1 MDEIERVIL
10 RFFEAQPEDFAWVI
24 GREYLDKKE
33 TIRRFKK
40 DRKFRKFIKVEIER
54 TAVETKYKRVIKLG
68 RQELIEAIKEFLG
81 VEE

>member
-24 GREYLDKKE
+24 GKEFLDRDE

-40 DRKFRKFIKVEIER
+40 DKRFRKFVKVEIER
-54 TAVETKYKRVIKLG
+54 TAVETKYKRVVKLG
-68 RQELIEAIKEFLG
+68 KQELVEAVKEFLG
-81 VEE
+81 LKE